1 MSMIKLSFKTLLAVL
16 ILMQGS
22 VQAQPAMWEAGR
34 LDYINGHAE
43 VAAFVNA
50 AGNTQL
56 QVVLCSKNEPQNY
69 RVTLLLPKVFDV
81 SQIFEVKI
89 ECDSLKTDAFAELN
103 GNSLE
108 FQLDSNVYTSL
119 PDTPNFTITFNKED
133 AQYLEIPEV
142 IDIPM
147 VGAAQVL
154 SRVASECTVLCLNDD
169 FSCRKALVSS
179 VLWPRGGFSDESK
192 AAATHLCTKKTE
204 DGYVAVS
211 IQDGEVSESNTTKE
225 DIVKAASSFAQGFIL
240 SKQTFDSML
249 NMFFS
254 DKEPEFYI
262 NSNDKVTIQ
271 GEASMNTGVDI
282 SIDAYMQIRFD
293 EFGMLTYL
301 NMNNGSFETTSDE
314 EDGINYIK
322 INFSMKYEGSS
333 NCDIEHIEV
342 TE

>member
-1 MSMIKLSFKTLLAVL
+1 MKKNLLLIPALLLVL
-16 ILMQGS
+16 TS
-22 VQAQPAMWEAGR
+22 CNV
-34 LDYINGHAE
+34 D
-43 VAAFVNA
+43 
-50 AGNTQL
+50 NTQTSSTTNNSANTT
-56 QVVLCSKNEPQNY
+56 QTTNTTTTSNTTNTKPTESIGNKVSKDDIYNLIEEKNYQLPSSYIVNVNGETEIENKFVSNDGEEQTSTTKQEISNEFAYDFRDENDYYLRSISRNAMIISSSGIQTS
-69 RVTLLLPKVFDV
+69 TL
-81 SQIFEVKI
+81 I
-89 ECDSLKTDAFAELN
+89 E
-103 GNSLE
+103 
-108 FQLDSNVYTSL
+108 Y
-119 PDTPNFTITFNKED
+119 
-133 AQYLEIPEV
+133 
-142 IDIPM
+142 
-147 VGAAQVL
+147 
-154 SRVASECTVLCLNDD
+154 
-169 FSCRKALVSS
+169 
-179 VLWPRGGFSDESK
+179 
-192 AAATHLCTKKTE
+192 TKKTE

-271 GEASMNTGVDI
+271 GEGSMNIGVDI

-301 NMNNGSFETTSDE
+301 NMANGSFETTSDE

-322 INFSMKYEGSS
+322 IDFSMKYEGSS

>member
-1 MSMIKLSFKTLLAVL
+1 MKKNLLLIPALLLVL
-16 ILMQGS
+16 TSCNI
-22 VQAQPAMWEAGR
+22 E
-34 LDYINGHAE
+34 
-43 VAAFVNA
+43 
-50 AGNTQL
+50 NTQTSSTTNNSTTTT
-56 QVVLCSKNEPQNY
+56 QTTNTTTTSKTTNTKPTESIGNKVSKDDIYNLIEEKNYQLPSSYIVNVNGETEIENKFVSNDGEEQTSTTKQEISNEFAYDFRDENNY
-69 RVTLLLPKVFDV
+69 YLRSVSRNAMIISSSGIQSSTL
-81 SQIFEVKI
+81 I
-89 ECDSLKTDAFAELN
+89 E
-103 GNSLE
+103 
-108 FQLDSNVYTSL
+108 Y
-119 PDTPNFTITFNKED
+119 
-133 AQYLEIPEV
+133 
-142 IDIPM
+142 
-147 VGAAQVL
+147 
-154 SRVASECTVLCLNDD
+154 
-169 FSCRKALVSS
+169 
-179 VLWPRGGFSDESK
+179 
-192 AAATHLCTKKTE
+192 TKKTE